1 MFSKASKDAKA
12 GSKEIAPPAPVVPPQ
27 QEKPRVK
34 QSNTM
39 PSIVSAGL
47 QVTGNMISDGDVQIE
62 GAIEGDVKSRMLTVG
77 EAGSVKGGIE
87 AEQVFV
93 SGEVIGKIKAANV
106 SLARTARVS
115 GDIIHEV
122 LSVEAGAHLEGNMK
136 RLHGSI
142 QERGARKPDATFVSV
157 KSEIKN
163 VAQGGRPGLGGPAVK
178 VAMPE

>member
-1 MFSKASKDAKA
+1 MFSKGSKDKDVT
-12 GSKEIAPPAPVVPPQ
+12 PAPVVP

-77 EAGSVKGGIE
+77 EAGAVKGAIE

-122 LSVEAGAHLEGNMK
+122 LSVEAGAHIEGTIK

-142 QERGARKPDATFVSV
+142 QDRGARKPDNTFVAV

-163 VAQGGRPGLGGPAVK
+163 VAAAQGSRPGGTSGSPSVK
-178 VAMPE
+178 VAIPE

>member
-1 MFSKASKDAKA
+1 MFSKGSTKGSSKDVT
-12 GSKEIAPPAPVVPPQ
+12 PAPIVP
-27 QEKPRVK
+27 QEKPRAK
-34 QSNTM
+34 QPTTM

-77 EAGSVKGGIE
+77 EAGSVKGAIE

-106 SLARTARVS
+106 ILARTARVS
-115 GDIIHEV
+115 GDIVHEV
-122 LSVEAGAHLEGNMK
+122 LSVEAGAHIEGNIK
-136 RLHGSI
+136 RLHGSL
-142 QERGARKPDATFVSV
+142 QERGARKPDQTFVSV

-163 VAQGGRPGLGGPAVK
+163 VAATQGGRPGSGGPSVK

>member
-1 MFSKASKDAKA
+1 MFSKGSSKDVA
-12 GSKEIAPPAPVVPPQ
+12 PAPVAP

-34 QSNTM
+34 SNTM

-77 EAGSVKGGIE
+77 EAGAVRGAIE

-115 GDIIHEV
+115 GDIIHDV
-122 LSVEAGAHLEGNMK
+122 LSVEAGAHVEGTIK
-136 RLHGSI
+136 RLSGSL
-142 QERGARKPDATFVSV
+142 QDRGARKPDNTFMSV

-163 VAQGGRPGLGGPAVK
+163 VAQGGRPAGSSGSPSVK
-178 VAMPE
+178 VMQD

>member
-1 MFSKASKDAKA
+1 MFSKASKDTRT
-12 GSKEIAPPAPVVPPQ
+12 SKDVTPAPVVPQPQ
-27 QEKPRVK
+27 QEKPRMK
-34 QSNTM
+34 QPNTM

-47 QVTGNMISDGDVQIE
+47 QVTGNMTSDGDVQIE

-77 EAGSVKGGIE
+77 EAGSVKGAIE

-142 QERGARKPDATFVSV
+142 QERGARKPDQTFVAV

-163 VAQGGRPGLGGPAVK
+163 VAQAGRPGLGGPSVK
-178 VAMPE
+178 VAVPE

>member
-1 MFSKASKDAKA
+1 MFSKGSSKQDVTP
-12 GSKEIAPPAPVVPPQ
+12 APAPTPVVP

-34 QSNTM
+34 PTNTM

-77 EAGSVKGGIE
+77 EAGSVKGSVE

-136 RLHGSI
+136 RMHGSL
-142 QERGARKPDATFVSV
+142 QDRGPRKPDNTFVSV

-163 VAQGGRPGLGGPAVK
+163 VAAGGGRPMGTGSPAVK
-178 VAMPE
+178 VAGE

>member
-1 MFSKASKDAKA
+1 MFSKGSKDVT
-12 GSKEIAPPAPVVPPQ
+12 PAPVVP
-27 QEKPRVK
+27 QEKPRAK

-77 EAGSVKGGIE
+77 EAGCVKGAIE

-115 GDIIHEV
+115 GDIVHEV
-122 LSVEAGAHLEGNMK
+122 LSVEAGAHIEGTIK

-142 QERGARKPDATFVSV
+142 QDRGARKPDNTFVAV

-163 VAQGGRPGLGGPAVK
+163 VAAQGSRPGGSSGNPTVK

>member
-1 MFSKASKDAKA
+1 MFSKGS
-12 GSKEIAPPAPVVPPQ
+12 SKEAAPAPVVP

-77 EAGSVKGGIE
+77 EAGAVKGAIE

-93 SGEVIGKIKAANV
+93 SGEVVGKIKAANV

-115 GDIIHEV
+115 GDIIHDV
-122 LSVEAGAHLEGNMK
+122 LSIEAGAHVEGTIK
-136 RLHGSI
+136 RLNGSL
-142 QERGARKPDATFVSV
+142 QDRTRKPDNTFVSV

-163 VAQGGRPGLGGPAVK
+163 VATQGGRTGPSGSPSVK
-178 VAMPE
+178 VMQD

>member
-1 MFSKASKDAKA
+1 MFSKGSKDVKASKDVM
-12 GSKEIAPPAPVVPPQ
+12 PTPVVS

-34 QSNTM
+34 QPTTM

-77 EAGSVKGGIE
+77 EAGSVKGAIE

-115 GDIIHEV
+115 GDVIHEV
-122 LSVEAGAHLEGNMK
+122 LSVEAGAHIEGNIK
-136 RLHGSI
+136 RLHGSL
-142 QERGARKPDATFVSV
+142 QDRGARKPDNTFVAV

-163 VAQGGRPGLGGPAVK
+163 VAAQGGRPGGSGGPSVK
-178 VAMPE
+178 VALPE